1 MFLDLYNNIQINYLA
16 CLVDNLIKI
25 KKFDSYNIS
34 TQNSAGTFRITDATL
49 ILYKISN
56 IVLGEF
62 RGNCF
67 KDTTVNS
74 QSTCD
79 ISTVLPDEFFPFDD
93 RGTCVIVNA
102 IYNAYHFEFT
112 ISNKG
117 ILKIG
122 YSSSLE
128 TGHTW
133 FRETF
138 SYLSR

>member
-1 MFLDLYNNIQINYLA
+1 M
-16 CLVDNLIKI
+16 
-25 KKFDSYNIS
+25 
-34 TQNSAGTFRITDATL
+34 
-49 ILYKISN
+49 
-56 IVLGEF
+56 
-62 RGNCF
+62 
-67 KDTTVNS
+67 
-74 QSTCD
+74 
-79 ISTVLPDEFFPFDD
+79 
-93 RGTCVIVNA
+93 IVNA